1 MNRIILSLI
10 FLFSILK
17 IDAQEYFP
25 NNESVQ
31 NKNNNY
37 TAFTNAKIFV
47 TPTQIIEK
55 GTLIIQNGKVI
66 GAGPE
71 LTIPKNCKIIN
82 LEGLGSD
89 WSC

>member
-1 MNRIILSLI
+1 MRNIITLLFLLI
-10 FLFSILK
+10 FIPK

-25 NNESVQ
+25 NNESIQ

-55 GTLIIQNGKVI
+55 GTLLIQNGKVI
-66 GAGPE
+66 SAGKAVT
-71 LTIPKNCKIIN
+71 LPKNIYVTN
-82 LEGLGSD
+82 
-89 WSC
+89 